1 MADLTIQRSDYG
13 FYVQGAI
20 TNADGSVFD
29 LSGYTLTLSAWEMGK
44 WDKPLVSASAE
55 LVITTQGTWKYLV
68 VENDF
73 ISAGEYLV
81 SVRATKTGAQET
93 TENYSLEVKEAP

>member
-20 TNADGSVFD
+20 TNADGSVFN
-29 LSGYTLTLSAWEMGK
+29 LTGYAVTFNAWEMGN
-44 WDKPLVSASAE
+44 WGHPLVSASAD
-55 LVITTQGTWKYLV
+55 LVVATQGTWKYLV

-73 ISAGEYLV
+73 INAGEYLV
-81 SVRATKTGAQET
+81 SVRATKAGARET
-93 TENYSLEVKEAP
+93 TENYTLEVKEAP

>member
-20 TNADGSVFD
+20 TNADGSVFN
-29 LSGYTLTLSAWEMGK
+29 LAGYAVTFSAWEMGN
-44 WDKPLVSASAE
+44 WDHPLVVATAE
-55 LVITTQGTWKYLV
+55 LVVATQGTWKYLI

-73 ISAGEYLV
+73 ITAGEYLV
-81 SVRATKTGAQET
+81 AVRATKAGAQET
-93 TENYSLEVKEAP
+93 TRNYTLEVKESP